1 MKSEK
6 IRTTITIEKDVYDE
20 IVKRAGLV
28 KISTW
33 INNFLK
39 EQLKGGKIKK

>member
-1 MKSEK
+1 MKNQR
-6 IRTTITIEKDVYDE
+6 IRTTITLEEEVYDE

-39 EQLKGGKIKK
+39 EKLKGGKKK